1 MKMLAMYIALFIFFP
16 DDLLAQIDSTR
27 VQTDSNS
34 VKEAPE
40 ALINLLESIA
50 EEEKERAN
58 NGSELE
64 IDGLLIDET
73 KTKSGRDFF
82 EYFYRQWEAP
92 EEANNYSIFIRE
104 KPFRLSTTM
113 IEIYI
118 NETMVFQ
125 SLLQPRNE
133 VVEQLVS
140 QSIGST
146 YMYLARYEEIVRELA
161 GEERSGSGIF

>member
-1 MKMLAMYIALFIFFP
+1 MKLLITCISVFFFFS
-16 DDLLAQIDSTR
+16 DILAQADSTR
-27 VQTDSNS
+27 VQGDSNS
-34 VKEAPE
+34 VKDAPE
-40 ALINLLESIA
+40 ALINLLEAIT
-50 EEEKERAN
+50 EEETKRLKQET
-58 NGSELE
+58 ELE

-82 EYFYRQWEAP
+82 EFFYRQWEAP
-92 EEANNYSIFIRE
+92 EDANNYSIFIKE

-113 IEIYI
+113 VEIYI

-125 SLLQPRNE
+125 SFLQPRNDF
-133 VVEQLVS
+133 VEELVA
-140 QSIGST
+140 QSIATT

>member
-1 MKMLAMYIALFIFFP
+1 MKMLIMYISLFIFFS
-16 DDLLAQIDSTR
+16 DDLLAQSDSTK
-27 VQTDSNS
+27 VQTGNDSI
-34 VKEAPE
+34 KEAPE
-40 ALINLLESIA
+40 ALINLLESIT
-50 EEEKERAN
+50 EEEKKRAKEV
-58 NGSELE
+58 SELE

-82 EYFYRQWEAP
+82 EFFYRQWEAP
-92 EEANNYSIFIRE
+92 QDASNYSIFIKE

-125 SLLQPRNE
+125 SLLQPRND